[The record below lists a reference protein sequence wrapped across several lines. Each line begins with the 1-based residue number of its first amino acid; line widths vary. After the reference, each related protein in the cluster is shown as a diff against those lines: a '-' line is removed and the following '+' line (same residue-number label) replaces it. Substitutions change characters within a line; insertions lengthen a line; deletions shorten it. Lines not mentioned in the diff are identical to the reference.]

1 MIPSRRS
8 RCVSNDVVR
17 ELEVYKML
25 ARLGI
30 ELGAGVIPRYGLM
43 SVAVPLSLEEGMTGV
58 AFALCQRAPECG
70 AASIADEDIGLDPAL
85 CGALA
90 AISKKH

>member
-1 MIPSRRS
+1 MP
-8 RCVSNDVVR
+8 DDAVR

-43 SVAVPLSLEEGMTGV
+43 SVTVPLTLDEGTTGV

-70 AASIADEDIGLDPAL
+70 ATRAANEDVDPEL
-85 CGALA
+85 CGVLT
-90 AISKKH
+90 AISRKH

>member
-1 MIPSRRS
+1 MP
-8 RCVSNDVVR
+8 DDAVR

-43 SVAVPLSLEEGMTGV
+43 SVTVPLTLDEGTTGI

-70 AASIADEDIGLDPAL
+70 ATRDTNEDIDPKL
-85 CGALA
+85 CGVLT
-90 AISKKH
+90 AISRKH

>member
-1 MIPSRRS
+1 MIPSRRT
-8 RCVSNDVVR
+8 RCVPDDVVR

-25 ARLGI
+25 ERLGI

-58 AFALCQRAPECG
+58 AFALSQRSPECG
-70 AASIADEDIGLDPAL
+70 AARTADEDIGFDPAL
-85 CGALA
+85 CGTLA

>member
-1 MIPSRRS
+1 MP
-8 RCVSNDVVR
+8 DDAVR

-43 SVAVPLSLEEGMTGV
+43 SVAVPLTIDEGVTGV
-58 AFALCQRAPECG
+58 AFALGQRAPDRE
-70 AASIADEDIGLDPAL
+70 ATRAADEEVDPEL
-85 CGALA
+85 CGALT
-90 AISKKH
+90 AISTRH

>member
-1 MIPSRRS
+1 MP
-8 RCVSNDVVR
+8 DDAVR

-43 SVAVPLSLEEGMTGV
+43 SVAVPLTLDAGATGA
-58 AFALCQRAPECG
+58 AFARCQRAPERSAAG
-70 AASIADEDIGLDPAL
+70 AADGEVAPGPCSELT
-85 CGALA
+85 
-90 AISKKH
+90 AISTKH

>member
-1 MIPSRRS
+1 MP
-8 RCVSNDVVR
+8 DDTVR

-43 SVAVPLSLEEGMTGV
+43 SVAVPLTFEEGTTGV
-58 AFALCQRAPECG
+58 MFALCQRSAECG
-70 AASIADEDIGLDPAL
+70 APRAADDEIDLDPAL

-90 AISKKH
+90 AISRKH

>member
-1 MIPSRRS
+1 MP
-8 RCVSNDVVR
+8 DDTVR

-43 SVAVPLSLEEGMTGV
+43 SVTVPLALEELASGV
-58 AFALCQRAPECG
+58 ERLAWLELSVEDSAYGQSYALCAGRTA
-70 AASIADEDIGLDPAL
+70 
-85 CGALA
+85 
-90 AISKKH
+90 

>member
-1 MIPSRRS
+1 MPD
-8 RCVSNDVVR
+8 DVVR

-43 SVAVPLSLEEGMTGV
+43 SVAVPLPFEKGTMGV
-58 AFALCQRAPECG
+58 VVALCQRAPECG
-70 AASIADEDIGLDPAL
+70 TARAADEEIGLDPAL

-90 AISKKH
+90 AISRKH

>member
-1 MIPSRRS
+1 MP
-8 RCVSNDVVR
+8 DDAVR

-30 ELGAGVIPRYGLM
+30 ELGAGAIPRYGLM
-43 SVAVPLSLEEGMTGV
+43 SVTVPLTFDKGATNV
-58 AFALCQRAPECG
+58 AFALCRGAPERG
-70 AASIADEDIGLDPAL
+70 AARAADEESVFDSAL

-90 AISKKH
+90 ALSRKH

>member
-1 MIPSRRS
+1 MP
-8 RCVSNDVVR
+8 DDPVR

-43 SVAVPLSLEEGMTGV
+43 SVVVPLTFEEGVTGV
-58 AFALCQRAPECG
+58 AFALCQRAAESG
-70 AASIADEDIGLDPAL
+70 TTRAAEEEISLDPAPW
-85 CGALA
+85 GALTA
-90 AISKKH
+90 MSRKH

>member
-1 MIPSRRS
+1 MP
-8 RCVSNDVVR
+8 DDAAR

-43 SVAVPLSLEEGMTGV
+43 SVTVPLTLDEGATGV
-58 AFALCQRAPECG
+58 ALALCQRAPKCG
-70 AASIADEDIGLDPAL
+70 ARGAADEEVAPEL
-85 CGALA
+85 CGVLT
-90 AISKKH
+90 AISTKH

>member
-1 MIPSRRS
+1 MPH
-8 RCVSNDVVR
+8 DVVR
-17 ELEVYKML
+17 ELEVYMML
-25 ARLGI
+25 ERLGI

-70 AASIADEDIGLDPAL
+70 APGAADEDTGLDPAL

>member
-1 MIPSRRS
+1 MPD
-8 RCVSNDVVR
+8 DVVR

-43 SVAVPLSLEEGMTGV
+43 SVAVPLAFEEGVTGV
-58 AFALCQRAPECG
+58 AFALCLRAPERG
-70 AASIADEDIGLDPAL
+70 AAPAADEEIGLDPAL

-90 AISKKH
+90 ALLRKH

>member
-1 MIPSRRS
+1 MPD
-8 RCVSNDVVR
+8 DVVR

-43 SVAVPLSLEEGMTGV
+43 SVAVPLTFEEGTTGV
-58 AFALCQRAPECG
+58 AFALCQRAPDRG
-70 AASIADEDIGLDPAL
+70 AARAADEETVFDPAL
-85 CGALA
+85 CGALSA
-90 AISKKH
+90 LSRKH

>member
-1 MIPSRRS
+1 MPD
-8 RCVSNDVVR
+8 DVVR

-43 SVAVPLSLEEGMTGV
+43 SVAVPLSLELGPAGAV
-58 AFALCQRAPECG
+58 LLCQRTAECG
-70 AASIADEDIGLDPAL
+70 AARTADEEISFDPAL
-85 CGALA
+85 CGALTA
-90 AISKKH
+90 MSRKH